1 MRRRWLKV
9 SFSAALASISMASA
23 LAQNALD
30 ANTAVGSGGLNSRVA
45 TGLDFRARN
54 SLVTGN
60 VVGGRGFQGT
70 VGYTAANDFRGDLGS
85 NDLFLF
91 RAGSAF
97 SASALIATGR
107 TFEQLRYG
115 QHLGLLEYERYGTG
129 ATLGTIRAQPTLRR
143 RSMIENRIRLDQYAA
158 SATSGRLFEA
168 GTQPEVVGLL
178 TDPEGRTL
186 AASASSLR
194 GMQVEPVQ
202 MQYQSLG
209 LTFYDMARVIEDV
222 QAGRQQEP
230 VGSEFAARFG
240 DIPLSD
246 FRVEPALTEGRI
258 EAQPDQLRIEPS
270 RNPDYQKVLQRIAER
285 YARRNNAD
293 VDVQLSLLEQL
304 DEQFAK
310 LREQLLEAEAAVPPD
325 TSASADETEK
335 NDSILTEDDDALDL
349 NLREIMPSLRHGER
363 LEQLASQDR
372 TRFNELLG
380 EAEQRLRD
388 GEYFWAERRFRR
400 ALRFVPGHPLA
411 TAGMAH
417 AQIGAGLYVPAG
429 LTLRRLLASH
439 PEMIDVQYDQ
449 SLMPNRVRLRSA
461 VGVLQDRL
469 PELRDRGLHAF
480 VLAYIGHQI
489 DDRSLIEAA
498 LAVMGEVDPEDPL
511 LNVLREVWLSP
522 LRPPTGT
529 PDK

>member
-1 MRRRWLKV
+1 MCFAV
-9 SFSAALASISMASA
+9 AFVCATTVPA

-30 ANTAVGSGGLNSRVA
+30 ANPAVGGDGRNSHIA
-45 TGLDFRARN
+45 TGIDNFRARN

-70 VGYTAANDFRGDLGS
+70 VGYTAANDFRGDIGS
-85 NDLFLF
+85 NDLYLF

-115 QHLGLLEYERYGTG
+115 QQLGLLEYQRYGTG
-129 ATLGTIRAQPTLRR
+129 ATLGSIRERSALPRS
-143 RSMIENRIRLDQYAA
+143 SMIENRIRLDQYAA
-158 SATSGRLFEA
+158 SATSGRLFEV
-168 GTQPEVVGLL
+168 GTQPNVVGLL
-178 TDPEGRTL
+178 TDTEGRTM

-194 GMQVEPVQ
+194 GMQLEPIQ
-202 MQYQSLG
+202 MQYQTLG
-209 LTFYDMARVIEDV
+209 LTSYDMARVLEDL
-222 QAGRQQEP
+222 QAGRQMSP
-230 VGSEFAARFG
+230 LGSEFAARFQ
-240 DIPLSD
+240 DLPLSD
-246 FRVEPALTEGRI
+246 FRVEPGLTEGRVD
-258 EAQPDQLRIEPS
+258 AQPDQLRIEPS
-270 RNPDYQKVLQRIAER
+270 HNLDYQKVLQRIAER
-285 YARRNNAD
+285 YARRENVD

-304 DEQFAK
+304 DEQFAR
-310 LREQLLEAEAAVPPD
+310 LREQLLDAEAAAPPD
-325 TSASADETEK
+325 TPETADETDK
-335 NDSILTEDDDALDL
+335 HDSILTEEDDALNL
-349 NLREIMPSLRHGER
+349 NLREIMPSLRHGKR

-417 AQIGAGLYVPAG
+417 AQIGAGLYVPAA

-461 VGVLQDRL
+461 IGVLHDRL
-469 PELRDRGLHAF
+469 PERRDRGLHAF

-489 DDRSLIEAA
+489 DDHSLVDAA
-498 LAVMGEVDPEDPL
+498 LAIMGEVDPDDPL
-511 LNVLREVWLSP
+511 LSVLRELWLSP
-522 LRPPTGT
+522 STPPTGT

>member
-1 MRRRWLKV
+1 MCFAVTFAGLAV
-9 SFSAALASISMASA
+9 SPA

-30 ANTAVGSGGLNSRVA
+30 ANPAVGSGGRNSRISNRLNF
-45 TGLDFRARN
+45 GARN

-70 VGYTAANDFRGDLGS
+70 VGYGAANDFRGELGS
-85 NDLFLF
+85 NDLYLF

-107 TFEQLRYG
+107 TFERLRYG
-115 QHLGLLEYERYGTG
+115 QQLGLLEYQRYGTG
-129 ATLGTIRAQPTLRR
+129 ATLGSITEQSALPQRS
-143 RSMIENRIRLDQYAA
+143 SMIENRIRLDQYAA

-168 GTQPEVVGLL
+168 SAQPDVVGFV
-178 TDPEGRTL
+178 TDAEGRTL

-194 GMQVEPVQ
+194 GMQLQPLE
-202 MQYQSLG
+202 MQYQTLG
-209 LTFYDMARVIEDV
+209 LTSYDMARVIEDV
-222 QAGRQQEP
+222 QAGRQTGP
-230 VGSEFAARFG
+230 VGNEFAARFQ
-240 DIPLSD
+240 DLPMSD
-246 FRVEPALTEGRI
+246 FRVEPSLTDGRVDT
-258 EAQPDQLRIEPS
+258 QPNQLRIEPS
-270 RNPDYQKVLQRIAER
+270 RNPDYQEVLKRIAER
-285 YARRNNAD
+285 YAQRKNVD

-310 LREQLLEAEAAVPPD
+310 LRDQLLEAEAAAGPGTLVTADQTDKPD
-325 TSASADETEK
+325 SLLPEDEYVL
-335 NDSILTEDDDALDL
+335 NL
-349 NLREIMPSLRHGER
+349 NLRELMPSLRHGQR

-380 EAEQRLRD
+380 DAEQRLRD

-429 LTLRRLLASH
+429 LTLRRLLTSH

-461 VGVLQDRL
+461 IGMLQQRL
-469 PELRDRGLHAF
+469 PERRDRGLNAF
-480 VLAYIGHQI
+480 VLAYVGHQI
-489 DDRSLIEAA
+489 DDRSLVETG
-498 LAVMGEVDPEDPL
+498 LAVMGEVDPDDPL
-511 LNVLREVWLSP
+511 LNVLREVWLNPTS
-522 LRPPTGT
+522 TGT
-529 PDK
+529 ADK